1 MVNKEHDPWDWLNN
15 PQQQSAPLGAQ
26 IKPSEASA
34 PGVVQTPTDPLIQM
48 AQMGAVN
55 ATAKGLEAGYKG
67 YQLGNAAASAAP
79 LAVTPEAAAATYN
92 LGAGALTGAGS
103 QAAMLAAQDAALT
116 GAGATVGSIAA
127 PLTAAGTAAATGS
140 AGATAAGAGAALG
153 GEAALA
159 AMGPVGWAIGAG
171 LLAKKLGIF

>member
-1 MVNKEHDPWDWLNN
+1 MSVKEQNYWDWTDNQPTGQTKN
-15 PQQQSAPLGAQ
+15 TVAPLAAYQGQ
-26 IKPSEASA
+26 EG
-34 PGVVQTPTDPLIQM
+34 GVAKAPTDPLVQM

-55 ATAKGLEAGYKG
+55 ATAKGMEAGYKG

-127 PLTAAGTAAATGS
+127 PLAG
-140 AGATAAGAGAALG
+140 AGATAAAGTGTALGTGAAVG

-159 AMGPVGWAIGAG
+159 AMGPVGWAIAAG
-171 LLAKKLGIF
+171 LLAKKFLG